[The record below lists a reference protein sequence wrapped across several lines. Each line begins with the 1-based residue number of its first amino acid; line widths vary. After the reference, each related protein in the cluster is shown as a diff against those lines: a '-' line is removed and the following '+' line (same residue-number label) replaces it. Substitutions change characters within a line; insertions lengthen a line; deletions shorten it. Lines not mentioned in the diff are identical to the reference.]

1 MSLKLKSEYHVNAT
15 AKWPSNGRLGK
26 FRLAPCPGWL
36 AIIFVFATGVAPWT
50 GVFFAYLGVT
60 VELSGEMRVVEE
72 QLQSLL
78 RVVVAQ
84 VMESGAAAAAARL
97 WILKAGRVHGD
108 DRRDGVRRRRNGSI
122 DR

>member
-1 MSLKLKSEYHVNAT
+1 
-15 AKWPSNGRLGK
+15 
-26 FRLAPCPGWL
+26 
-36 AIIFVFATGVAPWT
+36 
-50 GVFFAYLGVT
+50 
-60 VELSGEMRVVEE
+60 MRVVEE